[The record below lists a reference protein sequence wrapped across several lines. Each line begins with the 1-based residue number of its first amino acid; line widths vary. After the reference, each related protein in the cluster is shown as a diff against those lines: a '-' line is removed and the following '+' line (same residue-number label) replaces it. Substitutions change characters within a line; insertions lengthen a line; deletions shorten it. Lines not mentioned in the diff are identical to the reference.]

1 MRANYKIQRL
11 FLDVPLAGGVSLALD
26 KPQANYLANVL
37 RMKTGD
43 HILLFNG
50 KDGEWLCEV
59 EVEGKRDVSLTCIG
73 QERAQPENS
82 DFLYCFA
89 PLKVGRLDY
98 MVQKAVEMGASVL
111 QPVLTQHTQNHRI
124 NVEKM
129 NANALEAAE
138 QCGILNVP
146 RCNEP
151 LKFDKLLD
159 NWDAGR
165 TLIFCDEDAQTNNP
179 VEKLQKLKG
188 GKLAVLIGPEG
199 GFSDEERSILRAK
212 PFVVAIPLGSRIL
225 RADTAAVASMA
236 VIQAIAGDW

>member
-11 FLDVPLAGGVSLALD
+11 FLDVPLGRAASFALD

-43 HILLFNG
+43 KVLVFNG

-59 EVEGKRDVSLTCIG
+59 EVESKRNVSLMCIN
-73 QERAQPENS
+73 QEREQPQNS
-82 DFLYCFA
+82 DFTYCFA

-98 MVQKAVEMGASVL
+98 MAQKAVEMGASLL
-111 QPVLTQHTQNHRI
+111 QPVLTQHTQNHRLNI
-124 NVEKM
+124 DKM

-138 QCGILNVP
+138 QCGILNIP
-146 RCNEP
+146 QCAEP
-151 LKFDKLLD
+151 IKFEKFLD
-159 NWDAGR
+159 DWDESR

-179 VEKLQKLKG
+179 VEKLQSLKG
-188 GKLAVLIGPEG
+188 NKLGVLIGPEG
-199 GFSDEERSILRAK
+199 GFSDDERAALRAK

-225 RADTAAVASMA
+225 RADTAAVAAMA
-236 VIQAIAGDW
+236 VIQAVAGDW